1 MYEVTCLDSNGD
13 IVTSLTQWDTNQ
25 SLIIEDS
32 DFDIAPIFHFCNKNS
47 ERALGVKSVLKDG
60 VITVDVPNTLLRE
73 PYTITAYVYLYKGTN
88 NEKEQ
93 SGKTVDVIR
102 IPVRPKPQ
110 PTDFEYVDNINVV
123 YIEDLIAEVHQFHE
137 EVKNAEAIRVS
148 NENTRIS
155 NENQR
160 IENETNRQV
169 STAAAIQ
176 ACKDQT
182 QECEKAT
189 SETLKAKE
197 TVDGLLYDIDGGNA
211 YTNPDY
217 MFQIDGG
224 NCENN
229 NG

>member
-1 MYEVTCLDSNGD
+1 MKKKKESLKMSNK
-13 IVTSLTQWDTNQ
+13 VKK
-25 SLIIEDS
+25 
-32 DFDIAPIFHFCNKNS
+32 IFK
-47 ERALGVKSVLKDG
+47 AYVLGVC
-60 VITVDVPNTLLRE
+60 
-73 PYTITAYVYLYKGTN
+73 
-88 NEKEQ
+88 
-93 SGKTVDVIR
+93 

-110 PTDFEYVDNINVV
+110 PTDFEYVDNLNVV

>member
-1 MYEVTCLDSNGD
+1 M
-13 IVTSLTQWDTNQ
+13 
-25 SLIIEDS
+25 
-32 DFDIAPIFHFCNKNS
+32 
-47 ERALGVKSVLKDG
+47 
-60 VITVDVPNTLLRE
+60 
-73 PYTITAYVYLYKGTN
+73 
-88 NEKEQ
+88 
-93 SGKTVDVIR
+93 
-102 IPVRPKPQ
+102 
-110 PTDFEYVDNINVV
+110 
-123 YIEDLIAEVHQFHE
+123 
-137 EVKNAEAIRVS
+137 
-148 NENTRIS
+148 
-155 NENQR
+155 
-160 IENETNRQV
+160 ENETNRQV

>member
-88 NEKEQ
+88 NEKEK

-110 PTDFEYVDNINVV
+110 PTDFEYVDNLNVV

-137 EVKNAEAIRVS
+137 EVKNAEAIRV
-148 NENTRIS
+148 S

>member
-1 MYEVTCLDSNGD
+1 M
-13 IVTSLTQWDTNQ
+13 DTA
-25 SLIIEDS
+25 SET
-32 DFDIAPIFHFCNKNS
+32 KNAS
-47 ERALGVKSVLKDG
+47 ERVKASANK
-60 VITVDVPNTLLRE
+60 
-73 PYTITAYVYLYKGTN
+73 AN
-88 NEKEQ
+88 NEKEK

-110 PTDFEYVDNINVV
+110 PTDFEYVDNLNVV